1 MFFLDFLRPP
11 TAAGRGVTTFTLG
24 SAAAAAA
31 ALFTLGAALFTLGA
45 ALFTLF
51 ATGAAL
57 PNNPNQAILLDTEFR
72 KSPTVRFLN
81 KFLRKACSIRTEIK
95 QGTIE

>member
-1 MFFLDFLRPP
+1 VFFLDFLRPP

-31 ALFTLGAALFTLGA
+31 LFTLGVALFTLGA

>member
-24 SAAAAAA
+24 SAAAAA
-31 ALFTLGAALFTLGA
+31 AALFTLGA